1 MPFAWVSLDKDES
14 DPASLFQ
21 LTVQSLQQALG
32 DIDFS
37 HLLSPYPPQITGPRE
52 EIPLYRE
59 WAQSIFKEVSIPIQ
73 IVMDGL
79 DRLSATASA
88 FKFLQVLVEDSPP
101 NVHLIL
107 LSREIPPPILEFQ
120 HLKIRQQA
128 LVLTN
133 EDLAFT
139 PDEIKGFFQKV
150 RGISFDAG
158 QLKKI
163 HSATEGWIG
172 ALILFAEFL
181 GRFQESTMEKF
192 ISEDFPSH
200 FKKEI
205 FQYFGKEIFFSLS
218 EQVQEFLIKSSP
230 IDLIEPAFIRDFLG
244 VEKTE
249 EILREHVRKNLF
261 VHSLL

>member
-14 DPASLFQ
+14 DPASLFH
-21 LTVQSLQQALG
+21 LTVQSLQQALR

-37 HLLSPYPPQITGPRE
+37 HLLSPYPPQITGPGE

-59 WAQSIFKEVSIPIQ
+59 WAQSIFKEVSIPVQ

-79 DRLSATASA
+79 DRLSTTAPG

-107 LSREIPPPILEFQ
+107 LSREIPPPVLEFQ

-139 PDEIKGFFQKV
+139 QDEIKGFFQKV

-163 HSATEGWIG
+163 HSATDGWIG

-192 ISEDFPSH
+192 ISEDFPGP
-200 FKKEI
+200 F
-205 FQYFGKEIFFSLS
+205 
-218 EQVQEFLIKSSP
+218 
-230 IDLIEPAFIRDFLG
+230 
-244 VEKTE
+244 
-249 EILREHVRKNLF
+249 
-261 VHSLL
+261 